1 MLLRFSIAF
10 WQPKWALET
19 QRGGLKKTILMD
31 AATLNYSLNLS
42 FSFSESAFKHCLEER
57 VGRPISLVF
66 TENSTT
72 MLSVRKRDDI
82 LRIRLHRLFLHADNE
97 VLNEIVSYLQGN
109 SRQMTRFRKFIRDN
123 REHIQTG
130 PPNKVSLKTQGRIHN
145 LRELF
150 NTLNGEY
157 FGGLVNAEITWGSRS
172 PRCSLRKRTIGS
184 FSERSN
190 TIRVNP
196 VLDKKTVPRYYIAFV
211 VYHEMLHAAIG
222 IARVGNKRSVHS
234 REFRRREKLFKD
246 WERAIAW
253 ERGSA

>member
-1 MLLRFSIAF
+1 
-10 WQPKWALET
+10 
-19 QRGGLKKTILMD
+19 MD

-42 FSFSESAFKHCLEER
+42 FGYSEGAFKQCIEER
-57 VGRPISLVF
+57 VGRPVSLVF

-97 VLNEIVSYLQGN
+97 VLDEIVSYLQGN
-109 SRQMTRFRKFIRDN
+109 RRQMTHFRKFVRDN
-123 REHIQTG
+123 RELIQTG
-130 PPNKVSLKTQGRIHN
+130 PPNKVALKTQGRFHN
-145 LRELF
+145 LRDLF
-150 NTLNGEY
+150 DAVNEEY
-157 FGGLVNAEITWGSRS
+157 FGGLITARITWGSRS
-172 PRCSLRKRTIGS
+172 PRCSVRKRTLGS

-222 IARVGNKRSVHS
+222 ISRVGNKRSVHS
-234 REFRRREKLFKD
+234 REFRRREKHFKD